1 MRHFGTLQLFTMLP
15 WRLFAFA
22 GAYITSNQRL
32 MESSFCRLIFGIN
45 PNSYQ
50 WHQIIPAI
58 ENNCSHCRYR
68 RVVNFRYSIVILPL
82 NKT

>member
-22 GAYITSNQRL
+22 GAYITSNQHL

-50 WHQIIPAI
+50 
-58 ENNCSHCRYR
+58 
-68 RVVNFRYSIVILPL
+68 
-82 NKT
+82 